1 MKPTLTDGKERR
13 WSLYVGGMEVADY
26 LMDLERAERLA
37 DDYIY
42 DKYDDV
48 VAHQYDTGEEVRFV

>member
-26 LMDLERAERLA
+26 LMDFKRAERLA
-37 DDYIY
+37 DDYID

-48 VAHQYDTGEEVRFV
+48 VAYQYDTGEEVRFV